1 MSPAN
6 AENPAWIA
14 VPRADNLPEAVTAQ
28 MGPIAEKI
36 GFMPNVARLL
46 AISPRHFVGWWNYF
60 DELMRGQSGVSKT
73 QREMIAV
80 VISAE
85 ARCPYCEAA
94 HAAALRLRT
103 KDPVLVDRL
112 AVNYRHV
119 DLPRRDR
126 VMLDF
131 AVKLTHTPQACDE
144 ADVTR
149 LREVGFTDEDILHIV
164 EVTAIFNYNV
174 RLATATGLFP
184 NVEYH
189 NLGRSSATNRLPP
202 VAERLPD
209 AAFDDPRGTARTQ
222 RPDRGQDKGGAERRQ
237 TGGIK

>member
-1 MSPAN
+1 MSSADS
-6 AENPAWIA
+6 ANPAWLS
-14 VPRADNLPEAVTAQ
+14 VPPADSLPEAVATQIGPVAQ
-28 MGPIAEKI
+28 KI
-36 GFMPNVARLL
+36 GFVPNVARLL
-46 AISPRHFVGWWNYF
+46 AISPDHFTGWWRYF
-60 DELMRGQSGVSKT
+60 DELMRGPSGLSKT

-103 KDPVLVDRL
+103 KDPVLADRL

-119 DLPRRDR
+119 ELPAQDR

-131 AVKLTHTPQACDE
+131 AVKLTHRPEACEE
-144 ADVTR
+144 ADVGR
-149 LREVGFTDEDILHIV
+149 LREAGFTDADILHIV

-184 NVEYH
+184 NAEYH
-189 NLGRSSATNRLPP
+189 TLGRTSAG
-202 VAERLPD
+202 E
-209 AAFDDPRGTARTQ
+209 G
-222 RPDRGQDKGGAERRQ
+222 
-237 TGGIK
+237 